1 MDEVIFGILWYI
13 VARCKFLVAS
23 VYNVNYTAHSMVQ
36 SIRFDCLKML
46 QTEDGINLELN
57 WNCLRDIILAQFL

>member
-1 MDEVIFGILWYI
+1 MEEVIFGILWYI

-57 WNCLRDIILAQFL
+57 WNCLCDLADFL